1 VTHDKVFYNSSNNI
15 AGLKMAKTGTER
27 NSEYRVQMS
36 AEKRKAIKQKYCK
49 QQKKSQKNWTTSRK
63 KKEAAKY

>member
-1 VTHDKVFYNSSNNI
+1 
-15 AGLKMAKTGTER
+15 MAKTGTER